1 MVCWEDVI
9 KHIRQDIA
17 YIWSTEVKKD
27 FKAIKQEAKKI
38 EHILKK
44 LSEQYQPN
52 NLWHVNKINDI
63 EKFLNHLAK
72 VQAKK
77 EWVKIAYAELCQVIA
92 DIEKEKQ
99 VLMLVD
105 KKEQLLEWGFN
116 IGSHPKLA
124 DFLMRHWNDTVE
136 IAILVRGN
144 TKRLFQS
151 NLPKLKDVINEKTWQ
166 GIIEMAR
173 RDGIKAAKLFDDGL
187 PAIKD
192 AINEKTWQGII
203 EMARV
208 SNGRIWFLFS
218 YGLSKVGDIINEKTW
233 PGMIKIV
240 QKTPHFAP
248 YIFNEL
254 PNLKNI
260 INEKTWPLLVKGLPE
275 IANAVGDQSLSI
287 FQFGLRSVKHLI
299 NEKTWPLLVK
309 GLIDISHS
317 VGKNMGA
324 FRSGLLSLINPKR
337 LEEDLQIIVVFFK
350 QIGGSQKKLRLL
362 DLFLRNIPKSV
373 LRTFK
378 DFIFLV
384 LENQPNQLLN
394 ILRNIR
400 FLYHLK
406 AQIKD
411 EILSFA
417 SVVRTFRLRPREY
430 PSERVKKQI
439 QDTYIFLTP
448 ETTNQEDKKKKL
460 IKLIQ
465 KLSDPNYEI
474 RQTAIRKII
483 IIITPLIISYLENIT
498 KAQIKEKWQEF
509 AGAIPNKGII
519 YKYFEDVSFTLAIAI
534 TNDRPEAKLLLKE
547 IGSGNFWPEKKIPN
561 CFPYDNSKSQ
571 SFIKKMEGKG
581 INMEPWIY
589 GFEKNLPVGT
599 KSSEKHK
606 AQLIEQNIEEVLE
619 HFKELGIE
627 TSPEKIG
634 EAFQQIKNHKN
645 QKIVQDIKQHIQ
657 IIKSLRG
664 AQQSVSRINKAR
676 VYLELNPLKA
686 LQMGQKVMGSC
697 LALDGGHCEE
707 TITNIVDINK
717 RVAWAE
723 HKGEILGRILLA
735 MNNDGEIL
743 RYKTYYAFT
752 GIDLDTPFDMFA
764 QKLSEA
770 CNTKLSKKE
779 KVSLI
784 IAKHWY
790 PGSSPE

>member
-1 MVCWEDVI
+1 M
-9 KHIRQDIA
+9 
-17 YIWSTEVKKD
+17 
-27 FKAIKQEAKKI
+27 
-38 EHILKK
+38 
-44 LSEQYQPN
+44 
-52 NLWHVNKINDI
+52 
-63 EKFLNHLAK
+63 
-72 VQAKK
+72 
-77 EWVKIAYAELCQVIA
+77 IA

-99 VLMLVD
+99 VLMLAD
-105 KKEQLLEWGFN
+105 KKKQLLEWGFDIN
-116 IGSHPKLA
+116 SHPKLA
-124 DFLMRHWNDTVE
+124 DFLMGHWNDTVE

-144 TKRLFQS
+144 TKRLFRS
-151 NLPKLKDVINEKTWQ
+151 NLPKLKDIINEKTWP
-166 GIIEMAR
+166 GIVEMAR
-173 RDGIKAAKLFDDGL
+173 RDGMKAAKLFNDGL

-192 AINEKTWQGII
+192 IINEKTWPGIV
-203 EMARV
+203 EMAKV
-208 SNGRIWFLFS
+208 SNGGIWFLFS

-248 YIFNEL
+248 YILNHTL
-254 PNLKNI
+254 PDLKYI

-275 IANAVGDQSLSI
+275 IANAVGNQSLPI

-309 GLIDISHS
+309 GLLEIAHS
-317 VGKNMGA
+317 VGKNGGA

-400 FLYHLK
+400 FLYYLK

-417 SVVRTFRLRPREY
+417 RIVGTFRLRPQEY
-430 PSERVKKQI
+430 PSERVKKSI

-448 ETTNQEDKKKKL
+448 ETTNQVEKKKKL
-460 IKLIQ
+460 KEAKKEKLTKLIQ
-465 KLSDPNYEI
+465 KLSDPNYKI
-474 RQTAIRKII
+474 RQAAIKKIV
-483 IIITPLIISYLENIT
+483 IIITPLIISYLENII
-498 KAQIKEKWQEF
+498 KAQIKGKWQEF

-519 YKYFEDVSFTLAIAI
+519 HKYFEDASFTLAIAI
-534 TNDRPEAKLLLKE
+534 TNDRPEAKLLLRE
-547 IGSGNFWPEKKIPN
+547 IGLGNFWPEKKIPN

-589 GFEKNLPVGT
+589 GFEKNLSVGT
-599 KSSEKHK
+599 KSTEEHQ
-606 AQLIEQNIEEVLE
+606 ALLIEQNIEEVLE

-657 IIKSLRG
+657 IIKSLKG

-676 VYLELNPLKA
+676 IYLELNPLKA

-735 MNNDGEIL
+735 MNDDGEIL

-779 KVSLI
+779 NVSLI